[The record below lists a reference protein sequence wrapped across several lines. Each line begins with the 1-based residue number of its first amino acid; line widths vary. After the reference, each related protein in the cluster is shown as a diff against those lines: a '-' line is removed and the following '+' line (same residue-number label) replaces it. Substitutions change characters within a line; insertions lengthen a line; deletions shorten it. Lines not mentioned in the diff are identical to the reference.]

1 MKIKRFLSG
10 LLAVLMAAGTL
21 AFPAFAADAP
31 TTTPPTEPTGP
42 LPGSNI
48 FEEFQ
53 NYTSLTFK
61 SVEEKLATMKKMV
74 WNDRYELYAETWT
87 GEVICLDTVTG
98 QILST
103 NPYDASTTGTTDST
117 KYQLLSQIIIRFSDT
132 TGTTKEYN
140 SYEQAAQ
147 NEQISMKLIK
157 GGLRVEYTIGRSESS
172 YLVPRRISVDRF
184 DEMIASNIPGGAE
197 WVASGPISQRD
208 DSLLPFKSKRIVY
221 RYVVYD
227 PNDPTNPE
235 KVLMDMYT
243 KIPVTKKKGIAV
255 MELAADIKPKELME
269 VESLIKEYCPDYTF
283 EELERDHNDT
293 EYTGTN
299 VEPALF
305 KLSIEYKLTDTGMK
319 AELPGNGIRYDS
331 ANYTLEELQFLP
343 FFGAGSN
350 ENTGYTFTPDGS
362 GAITRFE
369 DFAGK
374 NANRKYSFYGVDYA
388 YLSAT
393 PENCQT
399 PTLPVYGIVENVT
412 KTSQKATTTIE
423 IREDE
428 NGEKIE
434 VPITSYETVRTTTS
448 SGYLAIVE
456 EGDALTTIMSKS
468 GGTTHKFF
476 NITTI
481 FQPRPKDQYNLAAS
495 ISVGSSSMITVV
507 SDRKYVGRLSI
518 NYVMLN
524 DEKLAEENGLTQYY
538 EPTWVGMAKAY
549 RDYLEG
555 NGTLTRLTE
564 SDVKEKLPLYIETF
578 GIVPTVEKILSIPV
592 NVDVALT
599 SFEDIRTMYDELAE
613 NGITNINFKLTG
625 YANGDMFGTQIPA
638 KLKWEKAAG
647 GSDGFKELVA
657 YAKEKGFGIYPDFN
671 FMSVSSIKNFD
682 SFKLK
687 KHAVKTI
694 NDQYVY
700 KMIMNPVEDSSFWSD
715 GILVA
720 PSSYS
725 YFYDQFSPRY
735 QEYGLDSI
743 ALSTMGSDLSSDF
756 DTDEP
761 YNRED
766 SKLIVTQFLE
776 QAKKDYSSLL
786 GDSGNAYTLKY
797 FDHLLNVSLDSSRFA
812 VTSNAVPFLGVVLH
826 GYLNFAGT
834 PLNMEGDIDYA
845 LLKAIESGSSIYYI
859 LNYDNTELL
868 KESPWLSRYY
878 AVRYD
883 ITKNDLIEQYNK
895 LNDAIGDLQTTL
907 ITGHEFLRGERVPE
921 AYELAADLL
930 AAEQEADEIYERQ
943 KLNQYKAVVN
953 EYRKKYEAG
962 EIGPGETIVWEE
974 PERPTVSLVVGGI
987 QKDENGAVKVDSK
1000 TGEPIYTTTKYT
1012 SDDGS
1017 IIKVTYGDSVS
1028 FILNYNNFAVKVW
1041 DENGAEYTIDGY
1053 SFLKFVDGK
1062 EETK

>member
-1 MKIKRFLSG
+1 MKAKRFLSG
-10 LLAVLMAAGTL
+10 LLAFLMAAGTL
-21 AFPAFAADAP
+21 AFPAFAAEAP
-31 TTTPPTEPTGP
+31 TTSSTTETDPG
-42 LPGSNI
+42 LVPGSKI
-48 FEEFQ
+48 FEEFP
-53 NYTSLTFK
+53 NYTGITFK
-61 SVEEKLATMKKMV
+61 SVEEKLTTMKKMV
-74 WNDRYELYAETWT
+74 WNDRYELYAEPWT

-98 QILST
+98 QTLCT
-103 NPYDASTTGTTDST
+103 NPYDASTTGTTDT
-117 KYQLLSQIIIRFSDT
+117 IKYQLLSQIIIKFSDT
-132 TGTTKEYN
+132 TGSTKEYS
-140 SYEQAAQ
+140 SYEQAAL

-172 YLVPRRISVDRF
+172 YLVPRRISVERF
-184 DEMIASNIPGGAE
+184 DQLIAANLPGGAE
-197 WVASGPISQRD
+197 WVASGESIGERD
-208 DSLLPFKSKRIVY
+208 ESLLTFKSKRVVY
-221 RYVVYD
+221 RYIVYD

-255 MELAADIKPKELME
+255 MELAADIKPKELLE
-269 VESLIKEYCPDYTF
+269 VESIIKEFCPDYTF
-283 EELERDHNDT
+283 EELERDHAET

-305 KLSIEYKLTDTGMK
+305 KLSIEYKLTDQGMK

-343 FFGAGSN
+343 YLGAGSS

-369 DFAGK
+369 DFVGK

-388 YLSAT
+388 YLSAM

-399 PTLPVYGIVENVT
+399 PTLPVYGIVQNVV
-412 KTSQKATTTIE
+412 KTSQKPVTTIE
-423 IREDE
+423 IKE
-428 NGEKIE
+428 NADGEKEE
-434 VPITSYETVRTTTS
+434 VTVTSYETVRTTTS
-448 SGYLAIVE
+448 SGFVAIVE

-476 NITTI
+476 HITTL
-481 FQPRPKDQYNLAAS
+481 FQPRPKDQYNLADS

-518 NYVMLN
+518 NYIMLN
-524 DEKLAEENGLTQYY
+524 DSRLAQENGLENYY

-564 SDVKEKLPLYIETF
+564 NDVEEKLPLYIETF
-578 GIVPTVEKILSIPV
+578 GVVPTTKKILSIPV
-592 NVDVALT
+592 DVDVALT
-599 SFEDIRTMYDELAE
+599 SFEDIRTMYDELAAE
-613 NGITNINFKLTG
+613 GISNINFKLTG
-625 YANGDMFGTQIPA
+625 YANGDMFGTLAPY
-638 KLKWEKAAG
+638 KLKWQKAAG
-647 GSDGFKELVA
+647 GADGFRDLVA
-657 YAKEKGFGIYPDFN
+657 YANEKGFGLYPDFE
-671 FMSVSSIKNFD
+671 FTAVSDFESFD
-682 SFKLK
+682 GFSLK

-700 KMIMNPVEDSSFWSD
+700 KFILDPVSD
-715 GILVA
+715 GSVWGVGLLVS
-720 PSSYS
+720 PSCYS
-725 YFYDQFSPRY
+725 YFYENFSPRY

-743 ALSTMGSDLSSDF
+743 AMTTFGTDLSSDF

-766 SKLIVTQFLE
+766 TKLIVTQFLE
-776 QAKKDYSSLL
+776 QVKKDYSSLL
-786 GDSGNAYTLKY
+786 GDGGNAYTLKY

-812 VTSNAVPFLGVVLH
+812 VTSNSVPFLGLVLH
-826 GYLNFAGT
+826 GYINFAGT

-845 LLKAIESGSSIYYI
+845 LLKAIENGSSIYYI

-883 ITKNDLIEQYNK
+883 ITKDDLIEQYNK

-907 ITGHEFLRGERVPE
+907 ISGHEFVRGERIPE
-921 AYELAADLL
+921 EYEM
-930 AAEQEADEIYERQ
+930 EADRLEAEKQAEIVYEKQ
-943 KLNQYKAVVN
+943 KLNQYKAAVN

-962 EIGPGETIVWEE
+962 EIGAGETIVWQE
-974 PERPTVSLVVGGI
+974 PEKQAVTLVSGGL
-987 QKDENGAVKVDSK
+987 QKDENGAVKIDSK
-1000 TGEPIYTTTKYT
+1000 TGEPVYTTTKYT

-1017 IIKVTYGDSVS
+1017 IVKVTYGDSVS
-1028 FILNYNNFAVKVW
+1028 FILNYNDFTVKVW
-1041 DENGAEYTIDGY
+1041 DDDGTEYTIDGY
-1053 SFLKFVDGK
+1053 SFVKID
-1062 EETK
+1062 